1 MDAHLDHSFDQY
13 GSRLRGDTHHSKR
26 VSRQYHLHDSHLFHL
41 CLDAGERTWEI
52 PLDHVLE
59 DVLYS
64 LNFLPLIRSSLLGDL
79 MREEELTLEKKE
91 YISLL
96 FLLYGEVL
104 TESIKRRMRQF
115 YLDDFSLSEIAENE
129 KVSRNAIHESLRNG
143 AQKLMKLEKK
153 LHLLEKNQRLSSLVE
168 QLELTEDPSQRE
180 AVLQKMK
187 GELFYGV

>member
-13 GSRLRGDTHHSKR
+13 GSRLRGDTHHSKC

-41 CLDAGERTWEI
+41 CLDAGERAWEI

-153 LHLLEKNQRLSSLVE
+153 LHFLEKNQHLSSLVE
-168 QLELTEDPSQRE
+168 QLELTENPSQRE

>member
-1 MDAHLDHSFDQY
+1 
-13 GSRLRGDTHHSKR
+13 
-26 VSRQYHLHDSHLFHL
+26 
-41 CLDAGERTWEI
+41 
-52 PLDHVLE
+52 
-59 DVLYS
+59 
-64 LNFLPLIRSSLLGDL
+64 

-129 KVSRNAIHESLRNG
+129 KVSRNSIHESLRNG

-153 LHLLEKNQRLSSLVE
+153 LHFLEKNQRLSSLVE

>member
-1 MDAHLDHSFDQY
+1 
-13 GSRLRGDTHHSKR
+13 
-26 VSRQYHLHDSHLFHL
+26 
-41 CLDAGERTWEI
+41 
-52 PLDHVLE
+52 
-59 DVLYS
+59 
-64 LNFLPLIRSSLLGDL
+64 